1 VRLDGGRGED
11 QRWRRTFKGP
21 NMKSLKIAA
30 TAAAAAALAF
40 APAAYAQATCSA
52 INSLHE
58 QALEDFDSIVGDEIE
73 EEYYYALVNLDGA
86 TECTIEYS
94 FDSIYTCMWVF
105 DTQAEAAVALSSQI
119 STMGSCLS
127 GWSRE
132 TATPEANSTNGFRL
146 LDGVYFSGSGNH
158 IDLEWAAVTE
168 EHIADEGTDWH
179 VLVAL
184 AYLW

>member
-1 VRLDGGRGED
+1 
-11 QRWRRTFKGP
+11 
-21 NMKSLKIAA
+21 MKILNSAA
-30 TAAAAAALAF
+30 TAAAAAALVL

-52 INSLHE
+52 ISSLNGH
-58 QALEDFDSIVGDEIE
+58 ALDDDFDSILGDEID

-86 TECTIEYS
+86 TECTIEYG

-119 STMGSCLS
+119 SVMGSCLS

-132 TATPEANSTNGFRL
+132 TATPEANSNNGFRL

-158 IDLEWAAVTE
+158 ADLEWAAVTE
-168 EHIADEGTDWH
+168 EHTADEGTDWH
-179 VLVAL
+179 VLVGL